1 MGGILLF
8 LGLVLL
14 GYAPRPVGAAPD
26 GPVDAPGVLR
36 HALAAACDAADMGP
50 RDPGWRLGQATLV
63 EESVFDLGGRP
74 GRLRRLFRLP
84 SGDELR
90 MRLFFPGGRLRR
102 AGADI
107 YQATGGGAT
116 RPVMTATA
124 GGDCRIAGGRRILYD
139 SRGQATELVFLGPD
153 LEDTG
158 RSEPLNAPVPAGADP
173 GGVTVAHVDSG
184 INYTIPALAARLAR
198 DPAGRAL
205 GYDYWDMD
213 DRPFDADTGRSPF
226 FPIRHG
232 TRVAGIL
239 VREAPDVRLLPY
251 RYPRPAMG
259 RMADMVA
266 DADANGALIV
276 AMPMGSNDP
285 GAWRPFAEAAGSRP
299 HRLVVVSAGTGR
311 QHIDAEPVYPAVL
324 GLESRLVVTSSD
336 ATGRLAPGSNWGA
349 EHVDVMVDAENLDT
363 IDHRGART
371 KVSGSS
377 FAVPRVAALAA
388 RLAKKHPTWRAAELK
403 KAILARA
410 RPPPFHRTPVVRHGW
425 IPYPQEDG

>member
-8 LGLVLL
+8 IGIVLL
-14 GYAPRPVGAAPD
+14 IYAPRPAGEAPD
-26 GPVDAPGVLR
+26 RPVDARGILR

-50 RDPGWRLGQATLV
+50 REPGWRLGQATLV

-74 GRLRRLFRLP
+74 GSLRRLFRLP

-90 MRLFFPGGRLRR
+90 MRHFFPGGRLRR
-102 AGADI
+102 AGADV
-107 YQATGGGAT
+107 YRATGGGGT
-116 RPVMTATA
+116 RPVMTATT

-139 SRGQATELVFLGPD
+139 GQGRATELVFLGPD

-158 RSEPLNAPVPAGADP
+158 RREPLNPPVPAGADP

-213 DRPFDADTGRSPF
+213 DRPFDADTRRSPF
-226 FPIRHG
+226 FPLRHG

-259 RMADMVA
+259 RMADIIA

-285 GAWRPFAEAAGSRP
+285 GAWRPFAEAAGLRP
-299 HRLVVVSAGTGR
+299 HMLFVVSAGNNGR
-311 QHIDAEPVYPAVL
+311 DIDAEPVYPAVL
-324 GLESRLVVTSSD
+324 GLENLLVVTSSD
-336 ATGRLAPGSNWGA
+336 ATGRLAPGSNWGP
-349 EHVDVMVDAENLDT
+349 EHVDIMVDAENLDT
-363 IDHRGART
+363 IDHRGARA
-371 KVSGSS
+371 KASGSS
-377 FAVPRVAALAA
+377 FAVPRIAALAA
-388 RLAKKHPTWRAAELK
+388 RLLNKHPAWRAPELK
-403 KAILARA
+403 RAILARA
-410 RPPPFHRTPVVRHGW
+410 RPSPFHRMPVVRHGW